1 MHDMW
6 LNNQIGLK
14 RPSIETKKK
23 KAEEE
28 QHVDEES
35 DDTKL
40 CDPME
45 NTKLD

>member
-1 MHDMW
+1 MHDTW

-14 RPSIETKKK
+14 WPSIETKKK
-23 KAEEE
+23 KTKDA

-40 CDPME
+40 CGSME